1 MPVSKNQ
8 IKLYNS
14 LQQKKYR
21 NETGL
26 FLAEG
31 TKIVLELIQSDF
43 DLQHVYCTS
52 DWLEE
57 NPLNCHNI
65 EIVSFEEI
73 KKISALTNPQPVLAI
88 AKQKE
93 TNHFNTS
100 NLKNKLTLF
109 LDDIRDPGNLGTILR
124 IADWYGIENVVCSA
138 NSVDLYN
145 PKVIQ
150 ATMGS
155 FLRVNCF
162 YSDLKNL
169 IEEVKRNKIPVYASL
184 LEGKNIYQ
192 EKLPIEAT
200 LVMGN
205 EAKGISKEIIDLC
218 TNYITI
224 PSFSKSE
231 TGAESLNV
239 SIATAILVSEFKRF
253 KV

>member
-8 IKLYNS
+8 IKRYNS

-31 TKIVLELIQSDF
+31 TKIVLELIQSNF
-43 DLQHVYCTS
+43 EVQQVYCTA

-57 NPLNCHNI
+57 NPLNYNNI
-65 EIVSFEEI
+65 EVVSFEEI

-88 AKQKE
+88 SKQKD
-93 TNHFNTS
+93 TTQFNS
-100 NLKNKLTLF
+100 ENLKNKLTLF

-162 YSDLKNL
+162 YSELKTL
-169 IEEVKRNKIPVYASL
+169 IEEAKQNKISVYASL

-192 EKLPIEAT
+192 EKLPNEAI

-205 EAKGISKEIIDLC
+205 EANGISKEIIDLC

-239 SIATAILVSEFKRF
+239 SIATAILISEFSRYI
-253 KV
+253 V